1 MIKINLDKIG
11 LTILFC
17 VTIGFFSYAQQ
28 TSISDMSTLNW
39 EKVLPGVWKASIGTP
54 GLNPFD
60 YSAPPKSIS
69 LESIGDAPFPFDID
83 SIFYQTSN
91 NRTVVRLPLSKSES
105 IYGMGLE
112 FNGLNRRG
120 NVYTLKVDHY
130 GGTVGYTHAPVPFY
144 VSSQGYGVLINSSK
158 RVKFYVGTANR
169 KDSKQT
175 APVDR
180 TTNPEEWEARP
191 IADAIEAS
199 IQGDGLEIYVFSGT
213 SPIESVQ
220 RYNLF
225 CGGGVLPPKWG
236 LGFWHRTPTVYSDLE
251 VYKEIEEFE
260 EHDFPLHVIGLE
272 PGWQSFAYP
281 CSYDWSEERFPNPEK
296 FIKNLESKNIKV
308 NLWENPYVAP
318 TSSLFDKIDPFV
330 GSHTVWHG
338 TVPDYSIPEARKILM
353 NHHQENHIS
362 LGVSGYKI
370 DEVDGY
376 DFWLWPDHASF
387 PSGND
392 PVEIRQLYG
401 LMIQK
406 EMTDHFKQQNKRT
419 YGLVRSSYAGA
430 PSQNFVIYSDYYGH
444 EGYVTALSNSSLAG
458 VLWTPEVR
466 DAQSPEEWVRR
477 FQSVCYSP
485 MLLLNSWASNKK
497 PWDYDGATDIVRQ
510 TVETRLKLLPYIY
523 TAFYN
528 YNQKGIPPFRAMVLE
543 EGYSAAELLSDGKLD
558 DVENPYAEQIKIEVT
573 DQYMMGPSI
582 LVAPLFT
589 GQNTREVIL
598 PKGNW
603 YDFYTGEFVGNGNT
617 ITVDAKLEQI
627 PLFVKDGGIIPM
639 LTTTDIFNEKNLEV
653 RHYGQKESSYSLYN
667 DDGVSYDF
675 EKGDYSL
682 IELKAYRDKNG
693 KRRGKVKNTN
703 NKKYKFNNIDWIWMT
718 D

>member
-11 LTILFC
+11 LAILFC
-17 VTIGFFSYAQQ
+17 ITIGSYSYTQQ

-39 EKVLPGVWKASIGTP
+39 EKVLPGVWKASIGTL
-54 GLNPFD
+54 GLNAFD
-60 YSAPPKSIS
+60 YSAPPKNNAIES
-69 LESIGDAPFPFDID
+69 LGDAPFPFDVD
-83 SIFYQTSN
+83 STFYQISSK
-91 NRTVVRLPLSKSES
+91 RTVVRLPLSKSES

-175 APVDR
+175 KPIDR

-191 IADAIEAS
+191 VADAIEAS
-199 IQGDGLEIYVFSGT
+199 IQGDGLEIYIFSGT

-236 LGFWHRTPTVYSDLE
+236 LGFWHRTPTVYSDKE

-260 EHDFPLHVIGLE
+260 EHNFPLHVIGLE

-296 FIKNLESKNIKV
+296 FVKNLEEKNIKV

-353 NHHQENHIS
+353 SHHQKNHIA

-406 EMTDHFKQQNKRT
+406 EITDHFKQQNMRT

-466 DAQSPEEWVRR
+466 DAKSSEEWVRR

-558 DVENPYAEQIKIEVT
+558 DVENPYAEQIKLEVT

-589 GQNTREVIL
+589 GQKTREVIL